1 MNQVSRD
8 RDPAFGDKLA
18 AKVRKKSVLVAVDL
32 GAESCR
38 VSLLRWIEGQPE
50 IRLIHRFAN
59 SARNEGNGLRWD
71 IAAIQ
76 QGVEVGLRACAQLAP
91 EGIAAIG
98 VDGWAVDYV
107 RLGPRGQPVANPFC
121 YRDERTVESQNL
133 VHSKISPDR
142 LYQLTGVQIL
152 ALNTLYQL
160 RADSDAEQNLPWI
173 NLPEFLLHRL
183 GGRRVSEYTNASHTQ
198 LLGVEDHAWS
208 PEIFEAAGLDVS
220 AAPPLVSPG
229 TDIGQLQGPLASL
242 PAFRNTRLIAP
253 ACHDTASAIAGI
265 PAQGDDWAF
274 ISSGTWSLVGCVL
287 NSACV
292 SEGARQR
299 NFSNEGG
306 VGGRIYFL
314 KNVNGMWLLRQ
325 CIEHWRSQGQPWT
338 VEQLVEASASVDAP
352 EGLLDVDDPDLLLP
366 GDMPGRINAQLKRSG
381 QTVIPEDA
389 GMAPMMTSLILH
401 SLAARYAAVLE
412 NATSISGKT
421 FKRLY
426 IVGGGSKNSVLNQL
440 TARATGLQVLTGSTE
455 SATLGNFAI
464 QLAALEGKY
473 KNDVGVAANAV
484 AEWAAILATH
494 PSDALGNTIPV
505 HRAEEI
511 QRPNG
516 KALA

>member
-1 MNQVSRD
+1 MNEAAHD
-8 RDPAFGDKLA
+8 RDPAFGDQLA
-18 AKVRKKSVLVAVDL
+18 AKARKKPVLVAVDL

-59 SARNEGNGLRWD
+59 SARDEGNGLRWD

-76 QGVEVGLRACAQLAP
+76 EGVEEGLRACAQLAP

-107 RLGPRGQPVANPFC
+107 RLGPGGQPVANPFC
-121 YRDERTVESQNL
+121 YRDQRTVESQSR
-133 VHSKISPDR
+133 VHSRISPDR

-160 RADSDAEQNLPWI
+160 CADGDAEQNLPWI

-183 GGRRVSEYTNASHTQ
+183 GGRRVSEYTNATHTQ
-198 LLGVEDHAWS
+198 LLGVRDQAWS
-208 PEIFEAAGLDVS
+208 PEIFAAAGLDAN
-220 AAPPLVSPG
+220 AAPPLVNPG

-253 ACHDTASAIAGI
+253 ACHDTASAIAGV
-265 PAQGDDWAF
+265 PAHGDDWAF

-292 SEGARQR
+292 TEAARSK

-325 CIEHWRSQGQPWT
+325 CIEHWRSQGQSWT
-338 VEQLVEASASVDAP
+338 VEQLVDASANVDAP
-352 EGLLDVDDPDLLLP
+352 QGLLDVDDPDLLLP
-366 GDMPGRINAQLKRSG
+366 GEMPARINAQLKRSG
-381 QTVIPEDA
+381 QNAIPEGT
-389 GMAPMMTSLILH
+389 GMAPTMSSLILH
-401 SLAARYAAVLE
+401 SLAARYAVVLRD
-412 NATSISGKT
+412 ATNITGRGLKH
-421 FKRLY
+421 LY
-426 IVGGGSKNSVLNQL
+426 IVGGGSRNTLLNRL
-440 TARATGLQVLTGSTE
+440 AARATGLEVLSGSAE
-455 SATLGNFAI
+455 STTVGNFAI
-464 QLAALEGKY
+464 QLTALDGDY
-473 KNDVGVAANAV
+473 RDSVGVSASAV
-484 AEWAAILATH
+484 AKWASVLAAQ
-494 PSDALGNTIPV
+494 PIEV
-505 HRAEEI
+505 
-511 QRPNG
+511 G
-516 KALA
+516 K